1 MDVMDYLDLQ
11 GRRETKGIME
21 DHRVLLDQRVQKE
34 NKVLLA
40 LRDLP
45 DHLVEEQS
53 IQDGVGQSV
62 QPLAG
67 QNWSIKD

>member
-11 GRRETKGIME
+11 GRRGI
-21 DHRVLLDQRVQKE
+21 RGNLVYKVKLDYKVQE
-34 NKVLLA
+34 GNKVLLA
-40 LRDLP
+40 FRDFP

-62 QPLAG
+62 QSLVG

>member
-11 GRRETKGIME
+11 GRRGTKGRLE
-21 DHRVLLDQRVQKE
+21 YRVKLDYRVQEE

-40 LRDLP
+40 FRDLL

-62 QPLAG
+62 QTLVG

>member
-11 GRRETKGIME
+11 GRRGTKGNLE
-21 DHRVLLDQRVQKE
+21 DHQVLLDYRVQE
-34 NKVLLA
+34 GSKVLLA
-40 LRDLP
+40 FRDLP

-62 QPLAG
+62 QTLVG

>member
-11 GRRETKGIME
+11 GRRGNLE
-21 DHRVLLDQRVQKE
+21 DHEVLLDYRVQE
-34 NKVLLA
+34 GNKVLLA
-40 LRDLP
+40 FRDLP

-62 QPLAG
+62 QTLVG